1 MVDLGNISQEI
12 PSGVT
17 DQELIAARISEV
29 ARVNGLQIHP
39 GQDAV
44 KWAALVIRKGG
55 CCPCVPGRDH
65 CPCEEFLV
73 DIAQINRCRCGL
85 FVNQAYIEEYNRL
98 LAERHSRRSWKRRPK
113 ASS

>member
-1 MVDLGNISQEI
+1 VVNLGNISQEI

-17 DQELIAARISEV
+17 DQELIVARILEV

-39 GQDAV
+39 GQDAF

-65 CPCEEFLV
+65 CPCEEALS
-73 DIAQINRCRCGL
+73 DIVQINRCHCGL
-85 FVNQAYIEEYNRL
+85 FVNEAYLEEYNRL
-98 LAERHSRRSWKRRPK
+98 LAERRSRK
-113 ASS
+113 